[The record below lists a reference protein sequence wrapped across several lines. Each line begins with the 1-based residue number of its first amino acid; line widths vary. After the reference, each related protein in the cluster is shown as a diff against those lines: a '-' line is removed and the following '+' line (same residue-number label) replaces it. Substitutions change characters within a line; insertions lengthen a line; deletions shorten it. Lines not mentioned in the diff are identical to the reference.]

1 MLNRRSIPNLAI
13 GHVAII
19 GGGFS
24 GALQAINLLRH
35 EGPRATLIERRAEAA
50 RGIAYSAAHPDHLLN
65 VRAGN
70 MSALP
75 QEPDHF
81 ARWIER
87 RHPALAGGFAPRLL
101 YGDYLAELLDQAR
114 ETAPDRLNLIQAE
127 AIDVAPDGE
136 GWRVKLADG
145 REIAADAVILAPGN
159 LPPHIPAGIDADA
172 LPPGCF
178 VAEPWSGD
186 VAGGLAA
193 DDVVLVIG
201 SGLTMIDI
209 ALLLDARGFAGTI
222 IAISR
227 HGLCPRAHAAVIAS
241 ALDERPPASAA
252 ALLRHVR
259 ARSRAIG
266 WRAAV
271 DELRPYTESLWTA
284 ADLDERRRFLRHLRA
299 WWDVHRHRIAP
310 QVAAKIATMQADGRL
325 QIIAGTLTEA
335 VAEGSG
341 ACVRYRPRG
350 REDLVTLTARRIID
364 ASGPQGD
371 LLRTEEPLL
380 RRLLD
385 RGLIRPD
392 SLRIGID
399 VTRQSE
405 TIGADGA
412 ACPTL
417 LALGPMTRGTFWEIV
432 AVPDIRRQT
441 WAVARKLSNAH
452 WVGGEGL

>member
-1 MLNRRSIPNLAI
+1 LAI
-13 GHVAII
+13 HHVAII

-35 EGPRATLIERRAEAA
+35 QGPRATLIERRDHTA
-50 RGIAYSAAHPDHLLN
+50 RGVAYSAAHPDHLLN
-65 VRAGN
+65 VRATN

-75 QEPDHF
+75 QDPDHF
-81 ARWIER
+81 QRWLER
-87 RHPALAGGFAPRLL
+87 RHPHLAGGFAPRLV
-101 YGDYLAELLDQAR
+101 YGDYLAELLDEAR
-114 ETAPDRLNLIQAE
+114 RAGPERLALVQGE
-127 AIDVAPDGE
+127 AIDLIPAGE
-136 GWRVKLADG
+136 GWRIVLANG
-145 REIAADAVILAPGN
+145 GNIEAEAVILAPGN
-159 LPPHIPAGIDADA
+159 LPPHVPAGIDPGA
-172 LPPGCF
+172 LPLGCF
-178 VAEPWSGD
+178 AAEPWSGD
-186 VAGGLAA
+186 VAEGLA
-193 DDVVLVIG
+193 DEDRVLVIG
-201 SGLTMIDI
+201 TGLTMVDI
-209 ALLLDARGFAGTI
+209 ALLLDARGFAGKI
-222 IAISR
+222 VALSR
-227 HGLCPRAHAAVIAS
+227 RGLAPRAHAPMTPS
-241 ALDERPPASAA
+241 SLDERPTPEAV

-259 ARSRAIG
+259 ARAGQVG

-271 DELRPYTESLWTA
+271 DELRPYTETLWSA

-310 QVAAKIATMQADGRL
+310 EVAAKIERMRAEGRL
-325 QIIAGTLTEA
+325 EIVAGKLA
-335 VAEGSG
+335 GVSAEGDG

-350 REDLVTLTARRIID
+350 RDEIVALPVRRIIN

-371 LLRTEEPLL
+371 LLRTGEPLL

-392 SLRIGID
+392 PLRIGID
-399 VTRQSE
+399 VTQQSE
-405 TIGADGA
+405 VIGGNGEAS
-412 ACPTL
+412 PTL